1 MIALSDY
8 KNYFGNNL
16 QLINNLKNNKFS
28 IYERLREVIYVLD
41 YIADNYELY
50 KNHESSVDFEDI
62 FEVGFSYFHS
72 EFEQIKIYYETYLNK
87 DIILLKKYDPLINLS
102 LYVDDFVE
110 TLKEKDYFTDSR
122 EEALKEVLEDIEEI
136 IKNKKEWTGDDLE
149 NFNLKVS
156 SCVPFKVDI
165 ITTQEI
171 FLKIAEEIMILKG

>member
-8 KNYFGNNL
+8 KNYYGNNL
-16 QLINNLKNNKFS
+16 ELINNLKNNKFS

-41 YIADNYELY
+41 FICDNYDLY

-87 DIILLKKYDPLINLS
+87 DIILLKRYDPLINLS

-110 TLKEKDYFTDSR
+110 TLKEKDYFTSVR
-122 EEALKEVLEDIEEI
+122 EKTLKEVLQNIEDII
-136 IKNKKEWTGDDLE
+136 MNKKEWTDDDLE
-149 NFNLKVS
+149 GFNVQVS

-171 FLKIAEEIMILKG
+171 FLKIAEEIMIIKG